1 MQICPGNRISEQIWI
16 IVSRSV
22 AAAYNRDPWIYDFE
36 HLWMLLNQPW
46 KKNHQIID
54 KLWKSSR
61 CSTVCRQPWGIHPC
75 KSATNLKCFREFLLK
90 NNSCLS
96 VSYYD
101 SINIIMPGDGKE
113 WDVYASVRFRMSL
126 NVNQIYLEFLKTR
139 TILPASQTQLPVDC
153 LTFKIAIFILPLK
166 CWTLNLAAVLWSNDQ
181 SPCRG
186 LQQDWKGNS

>member
-1 MQICPGNRISEQIWI
+1 MKIFQMLHGVPPTIGGIPSLQICHKFKMFQRISFKKQLMPF
-16 IVSRSV
+16 SQSV
-22 AAAYNRDPWIYDFE
+22 
-36 HLWMLLNQPW
+36 
-46 KKNHQIID
+46 
-54 KLWKSSR
+54 
-61 CSTVCRQPWGIHPC
+61 T
-75 KSATNLKCFREFLLK
+75 
-90 NNSCLS
+90 
-96 VSYYD
+96 D